1 MLPNLLQT
9 VKKTENLK
17 SKITKDLVNDPGSG
31 AYKKRKKRKEKV
43 VVHWSSTKGYIEFF
57 FLKITIVL

>member
-1 MLPNLLQT
+1 VLPNLLQT

-17 SKITKDLVNDPGSG
+17 SKINKGLLNDPGSG

-43 VVHWSSTKGYIEFF
+43 VVH
-57 FLKITIVL
+57 